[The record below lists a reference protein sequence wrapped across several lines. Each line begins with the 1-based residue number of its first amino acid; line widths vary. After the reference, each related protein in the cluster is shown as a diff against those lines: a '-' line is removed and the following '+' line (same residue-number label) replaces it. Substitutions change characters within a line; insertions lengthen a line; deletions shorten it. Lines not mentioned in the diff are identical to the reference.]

1 MPVSPQLQNI
11 IAMLRGR
18 NVAGEPTI
26 EQMRAGMDQIV
37 SFFKPKP
44 GTEVEEVSAG
54 PVPCEWVTAE
64 GAKDDQ
70 TIFYLHGGGY
80 CLGSVESH
88 RHMISYLSDAAGA
101 RALSVDYRLAPEHPH
116 PAAVEDAVSA
126 YQWLLKQ
133 GTDPEQIVIGGDS
146 AGGGLT
152 VATLIALRDKK
163 IPLPAAA
170 VCLSPWVDLEGV
182 GESMTSKAGVD
193 PMVQKDGLDRLAAYY
208 LAEHHPKTPLA
219 APLHADL
226 SGLPP
231 MLIHV
236 GTHETLLDDSI
247 RLADRAKKAGVDV
260 TLEPWEEMVHVWHF
274 FAPIVPESM
283 KGIARLGEYIRER
296 LG

>member
-1 MPVSPQLQNI
+1 
-11 IAMLRGR
+11 
-18 NVAGEPTI
+18 
-26 EQMRAGMDQIV
+26 
-37 SFFKPKP
+37 
-44 GTEVEEVSAG
+44 AG
-54 PVPCEWVTAE
+54 PVSCEWVTAE
-64 GAKDDQ
+64 GASGDK

-152 VATLIALRDKK
+152 VATLVALRDKK
-163 IPLPAAA
+163 IPLPAGA

-208 LAEHHPKTPLA
+208 LAEHHPQTPLA

-236 GTHETLLDDSI
+236 GTHETLLDDSL

-283 KGIARLGEYIRER
+283 KGIARLGEYIRQR